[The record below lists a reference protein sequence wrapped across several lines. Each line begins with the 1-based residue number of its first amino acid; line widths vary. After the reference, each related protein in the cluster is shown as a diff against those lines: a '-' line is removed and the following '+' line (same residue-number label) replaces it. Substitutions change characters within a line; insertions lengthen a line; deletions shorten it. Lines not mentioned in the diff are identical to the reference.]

1 MKKSFFIVC
10 LGIAMLSFAFTA
22 CNNNSKHPGYKQ
34 TASGLY
40 YKFINQNEGET
51 LKVGDVAELVFSYS
65 VQDTTGRDTLLFSS
79 VEAMKGNP
87 FNDKVQES
95 LFVGDYYE
103 GLRMMHKGDSV
114 SMYISVDSV
123 FTKMFGVPQEMMP
136 KFIKPGSDMRWEVK
150 LVDFCTEEEF
160 LARREAE
167 KQAKADDA
175 KAEFDKYLA
184 ENGVEAEPTE
194 SGLIYV
200 CTQKGDG
207 LHPQVGNTVSVHYT
221 GKLLNGEVFDSSVE
235 RGEPIEFPL
244 GMGHVIPG
252 WDEGIALMSKGEK
265 GVLYIPQNLAYG
277 ERTPSPAI
285 PAFSNLVF
293 EVELVD
299 FK

>member
-1 MKKSFFIVC
+1 
-10 LGIAMLSFAFTA
+10 MLSFVFTA
-22 CNNNSKHPGYKQ
+22 CNNSSKHPGYTK
-34 TASGLY
+34 TDSGLY
-40 YKFINQNEGET
+40 YKFITQNEGET
-51 LKVGDVAELVFSYS
+51 LKVGDVAELVFTYS

-79 VEAMKGNP
+79 KKAMPDNP

-103 GLRMMHKGDSV
+103 GLRMMHKGDSI
-114 SMYISVDSV
+114 SMYISADSV

-136 KFIKPGSDMRWEVK
+136 KFIKPGSDMLWEVK

-167 KQAKADDA
+167 RQAKVDAA
-175 KAEFDKYLA
+175 KAEFDNFIA
-184 ENGVEAEPTE
+184 ENGIEAEPTE

-200 CTQKGDG
+200 CTQKGKG
-207 LHPQVGNTVSVHYT
+207 QHPQAGNTVSVHYT
-221 GKLLNGEVFDSSVE
+221 GTLLNGEKFDSSVD

-244 GMGHVIPG
+244 GVGQVIPG
-252 WDEGIALMSKGEK
+252 WDEGIMLMTKGEK

-277 ERTPSPAI
+277 ERNPSPLI
-285 PAFSNLVF
+285 PAYSNLVF

-299 FK
+299 IK

>member
-1 MKKSFFIVC
+1 
-10 LGIAMLSFAFTA
+10 MLSFVFTA
-22 CNNNSKHPGYKQ
+22 CNNSSKHPGYKK
-34 TASGLY
+34 TDSGLY
-40 YKFINQNEGET
+40 YKFITQNEGET

-79 VEAMKGNP
+79 MQAMPNNP

-103 GLRMMHKGDSV
+103 GLRMMHKGDSI
-114 SMYISVDSV
+114 SMYISADSV
-123 FTKMFGVPQEMMP
+123 FTKMFGVPQDMMP
-136 KFIKPGSDMRWEVK
+136 KFIKPSSDMRWEVK

-167 KQAKADDA
+167 KQAKADAA
-175 KAEFDKYLA
+175 KEEFDRFIA
-184 ENGVEAEPTE
+184 ENGIEAEPTE

-200 CTQKGDG
+200 CTKKGDG

-221 GKLLNGEVFDSSVE
+221 GTLLNGEKFDSSVD

-244 GMGHVIPG
+244 GTGQVIPG
-252 WDEGIALMSKGEK
+252 WDEGIMLMSKGEK
-265 GVLYIPQNLAYG
+265 GMLYIPQNLAYG
-277 ERTPSPAI
+277 ERQAGPVIQPY
-285 PAFSNLVF
+285 SNLVF

-299 FK
+299 IK